1 MLKTTFKK
9 IKTRTSHLVTG
20 KNLSLVVALSLLCYL
35 LNFNSITAPF
45 ERDEGEYAYSA
56 MILHDG
62 GVPYKDSFLQKPP
75 MIVYTYAFGQL
86 INPTAVWPPRIFA
99 LIFSLGTILLVGYI
113 AYKEWGKGA
122 WWIAMFIYACISM
135 FPVLTPFAANT
146 EKFMI
151 LPLMTTVALFVKFR
165 DKVMPTYGW
174 VVVGFCTAIAILY
187 KPITFPILGA
197 LIVFWLWEMFKTNNE
212 WKTLVKPFTVFTLS
226 GLITTLIVMLPIIL
240 RGGFPGFW
248 EQVVVFNSAYAT
260 SFGLG
265 LDNAITYLG
274 KFGYYWFLALPIIWF
289 FITRPKHWML
299 YPSLWF
305 VGFLTIYTTPIGHYY
320 LLIIPFIALMVAAGI
335 NSFSK
340 EFVLTRRNPVLLITT
355 LVTLILLLLP
365 FKQQFS
371 LTSLELVNWVYGTV
385 NPFAEAK
392 EVAGH
397 VSLITTPDDKIFVA
411 GSEPEIY
418 FYAQRKSVSKFVI
431 TYPLNLPTTYREQYQ
446 KEAVD
451 DLTQNQPTVIVVS
464 KREMSGLWD
473 EKSPTQFIDYLD
485 DLLSEKY
492 SPVGGYVW
500 DEFGG
505 YWEDNVTESL
515 MSDSS
520 YVVYKRNGD

>member
-1 MLKTTFKK
+1 
-9 IKTRTSHLVTG
+9 
-20 KNLSLVVALSLLCYL
+20 
-35 LNFNSITAPF
+35 
-45 ERDEGEYAYSA
+45 
-56 MILHDG
+56 
-62 GVPYKDSFLQKPP
+62 
-75 MIVYTYAFGQL
+75 
-86 INPTAVWPPRIFA
+86 
-99 LIFSLGTILLVGYI
+99 
-113 AYKEWGKGA
+113 
-122 WWIAMFIYACISM
+122 
-135 FPVLTPFAANT
+135 
-146 EKFMI
+146 
-151 LPLMTTVALFVKFR
+151 
-165 DKVMPTYGW
+165 
-174 VVVGFCTAIAILY
+174 
-187 KPITFPILGA
+187 
-197 LIVFWLWEMFKTNNE
+197 
-212 WKTLVKPFTVFTLS
+212 
-226 GLITTLIVMLPIIL
+226 
-240 RGGFPGFW
+240 
-248 EQVVVFNSAYAT
+248 
-260 SFGLG
+260 
-265 LDNAITYLG
+265 
-274 KFGYYWFLALPIIWF
+274 
-289 FITRPKHWML
+289 ML